1 MTINHIKPFVQ
12 TFRHTHTEWMTM
24 MFPHESNVEDMLIHN
39 CTISGSPVLEV
50 GEFQILNTR
59 QETEC
64 SVAESVARSVV
75 EAAAPVVV
83 VGAPHPSLCFPP
95 FVLQPTGRREW

>member
-1 MTINHIKPFVQ
+1 
-12 TFRHTHTEWMTM
+12 MTM
-24 MFPHESNVEDMLIHN
+24 IFPHENNVEDMLIHN

-75 EAAAPVVV
+75 EAAAPHDPVP
-83 VGAPHPSLCFPP
+83 GARPASVNSWSFVPRLETNSGAETSSHLSFLFVTLLMLCS
-95 FVLQPTGRREW
+95 